1 MIRKNDLLALQNSIR
16 QYNLEEKV
24 VLNDESSLLF
34 HGCKDSMMA
43 VGFDV
48 SSTIFETIYRELR
61 HPLFKQGGQ
70 REMKVNDLVIV
81 REGMHVNRQC
91 VDGVWVYPFEDIKTR
106 LKLKG
111 DLRHLELPEV
121 KAREERVKVE
131 EVVKTFEN
139 LTDDQA
145 TFELRCKAADWYYSY
160 SDDLS
165 VYRRGRDQCE
175 ALKKEAEVHGGIHL
189 DIYKYYSSK

>member
-1 MIRKNDLLALQNSIR
+1 MIRKSNLLAIQNTIQS
-16 QYNLEEKV
+16 YSKDEKI

-34 HGCKDSMMA
+34 HGCKDYMVA

-48 SSTIFETIYRELR
+48 SSTMFSIIHQALR
-61 HPLFKQGGQ
+61 HPVFKQGGV
-70 REMKVNDLVIV
+70 REMKVDDLVII
-81 REGMHVNRQC
+81 REGMHINREC
-91 VDGVWVYPFEDIKTR
+91 IDGVWVYPFEDIKTR

-121 KAREERVKVE
+121 KPRAERVKVE

-139 LTDDQA
+139 LTDEQVV
-145 TFELRCKAADWYYSY
+145 FELKCKTADWYYSY
-160 SDDLS
+160 SDDRS

-175 ALKKEAEVHGGIHL
+175 ALKKEAEAHGGIHL

>member
-1 MIRKNDLLALQNSIR
+1 MIRKHDLLAIQNTLR
-16 QYNLEEKV
+16 QYAMEEKV

-34 HGCKDSMMA
+34 HGCKDSMVA

-48 SSTIFETIYRELR
+48 SSTMFAIIYNELR
-61 HPLFKQGGQ
+61 HPVFNHGGQ
-70 REMKVNDLVIV
+70 REIKVNDLVII
-81 REGMHVNRQC
+81 REGMHLNREC

-121 KAREERVKVE
+121 KPRAERVKVE
-131 EVVKTFEN
+131 KVVKTFDN
-139 LTDDQA
+139 LTDEQA
-145 TFELRCKAADWYYSY
+145 AFEARCKAADWYYDY
-160 SDDLS
+160 SDDIR
-165 VYRRGRDQCE
+165 VFRRGRDQCE

-189 DIYKYYSSK
+189 DIYKYYSK